1 MKSKVL
7 FLSLPVLLSACTS
20 SQDSMKL
27 SGNWRF
33 STDGTKW
40 DQTIVL
46 PGSMASNGLGD
57 DISVSTPWT
66 GGIVD
71 SSFFKSEHYAR
82 YRVDGHVKVPFW
94 LQPVK
99 YYKGVAWYEKEVIL
113 PDSWDGKD
121 IQLFLERC
129 HWETRLWVDGR
140 EIGMRNALGAPHR
153 YDLTGILSPG
163 KHTLLLQ
170 VDNTVKDIDPGE
182 NSHSISDHTQ
192 GNWNGIIGEISL
204 RMKPRLNISRA
215 DIYPDA
221 DNHSVT
227 VKTVVMNRKDKNSEA
242 VISMKVGK
250 DRMEKSVR
258 LKPGMN
264 ELEMTLRMTGRMKK
278 WDEFNPNLYKLE
290 MMIKDN
296 EDKSRHIWTEKF
308 GFRDFRVTD
317 GKLTINGR
325 RVFLRGTLDC
335 AAYPLTGYPPT
346 DRESWKKVFSACKA
360 HGLNHVRFHSWC
372 PPEAAFDVADEM
384 GLYLEIECSSWAN
397 QSVTLGDGLPVDRFI
412 YEESK
417 RIVTEFGN
425 HPSFCMM
432 MYGNEPGG
440 AKSHRYLSDFVSGW
454 KETDDRRL
462 YCSSAGWPNLPESD
476 FLNDAAPRIQAW
488 GQGVN
493 SIINAQ
499 PPRTDYDW
507 SGYTGRFSQP
517 MISHEIG
524 QWCAYPNFR
533 EMKKYD
539 GVMKPKNF
547 EIFRET
553 LEKNGMG
560 HLADSFLMASGKLQ
574 ALCYKADIEAALR
587 TKDFGGFQLLGL
599 SDFPGQGT
607 ALVGVLDVF
616 WEQKGYVSPDEFRRF
631 CNTTVPLVRL
641 PRLIYTNNEE
651 LVADVEVA
659 HFGPSVLRENKTS
672 WELKTSEGRIVASG
686 ELHHDEITVGNG
698 FQLGQIRTK
707 LDKIRE
713 ATQMTLEVRVGRFVN
728 SWHVWCYPADVSHES
743 VGKDILLTDRLD
755 ENAIRKLDQGG
766 KVLLSLR
773 KGTLSPKMGGS
784 IQVGFS
790 SIFWNTAW
798 TLGQAP
804 HTLGILC
811 DPKHPAFNH
820 FPTSYY
826 SDYQWWDA
834 MSHSNV
840 VDLSEFSV
848 DVTPIIRVIDD
859 WFTNRPLALVF
870 EVKVGNGSLLVSGID
885 FWQDMENR
893 KEARQLLYS
902 LMDYMSSTAFHPQV
916 RLTPVQ
922 LQKLN
927 PDR

>member
-1 MKSKVL
+1 M
-7 FLSLPVLLSACTS
+7 
-20 SQDSMKL
+20 
-27 SGNWRF
+27 
-33 STDGTKW
+33 
-40 DQTIVL
+40 
-46 PGSMASNGLGD
+46 
-57 DISVSTPWT
+57 
-66 GGIVD
+66 
-71 SSFFKSEHYAR
+71 
-82 YRVDGHVKVPFW
+82 
-94 LQPVK
+94 
-99 YYKGVAWYEKEVIL
+99 
-113 PDSWDGKD
+113 
-121 IQLFLERC
+121 
-129 HWETRLWVDGR
+129 
-140 EIGMRNALGAPHR
+140 
-153 YDLTGILSPG
+153 
-163 KHTLLLQ
+163 
-170 VDNTVKDIDPGE
+170 
-182 NSHSISDHTQ
+182 
-192 GNWNGIIGEISL
+192 
-204 RMKPRLNISRA
+204 
-215 DIYPDA
+215 
-221 DNHSVT
+221 
-227 VKTVVMNRKDKNSEA
+227 
-242 VISMKVGK
+242 
-250 DRMEKSVR
+250 
-258 LKPGMN
+258 
-264 ELEMTLRMTGRMKK
+264 
-278 WDEFNPNLYKLE
+278 
-290 MMIKDN
+290 
-296 EDKSRHIWTEKF
+296 
-308 GFRDFRVTD
+308 
-317 GKLTINGR
+317 
-325 RVFLRGTLDC
+325 
-335 AAYPLTGYPPT
+335 
-346 DRESWKKVFSACKA
+346 
-360 HGLNHVRFHSWC
+360 
-372 PPEAAFDVADEM
+372 
-384 GLYLEIECSSWAN
+384 
-397 QSVTLGDGLPVDRFI
+397 
-412 YEESK
+412 
-417 RIVTEFGN
+417 
-425 HPSFCMM
+425 
-432 MYGNEPGG
+432 
-440 AKSHRYLSDFVSGW
+440 
-454 KETDDRRL
+454 
-462 YCSSAGWPNLPESD
+462 PESD

-659 HFGPSVLRENKTS
+659 YFGPSVLRENKTS
-672 WELKTSEGRIVASG
+672 WELKTSEGRIVVSG

-698 FQLGQIRTK
+698 IQLGQIRTK

-713 ATQMTLEVRVGRFVN
+713 ATQMTLEVKVGRFVN

-804 HTLGILC
+804 YTLGILC

-902 LMDYMSSTAFHPQV
+902 LMDYMSGAAFHPQV

-927 PDR
+927 LDR

>member
-278 WDEFNPNLYKLE
+278 WDES
-290 MMIKDN
+290 
-296 EDKSRHIWTEKF
+296 KS
-308 GFRDFRVTD
+308 
-317 GKLTINGR
+317 L
-325 RVFLRGTLDC
+325 
-335 AAYPLTGYPPT
+335 
-346 DRESWKKVFSACKA
+346 
-360 HGLNHVRFHSWC
+360 
-372 PPEAAFDVADEM
+372 
-384 GLYLEIECSSWAN
+384 
-397 QSVTLGDGLPVDRFI
+397 
-412 YEESK
+412 
-417 RIVTEFGN
+417 
-425 HPSFCMM
+425 
-432 MYGNEPGG
+432 
-440 AKSHRYLSDFVSGW
+440 
-454 KETDDRRL
+454 
-462 YCSSAGWPNLPESD
+462 
-476 FLNDAAPRIQAW
+476 
-488 GQGVN
+488 
-493 SIINAQ
+493 
-499 PPRTDYDW
+499 
-507 SGYTGRFSQP
+507 
-517 MISHEIG
+517 
-524 QWCAYPNFR
+524 
-533 EMKKYD
+533 
-539 GVMKPKNF
+539 
-547 EIFRET
+547 
-553 LEKNGMG
+553 
-560 HLADSFLMASGKLQ
+560 
-574 ALCYKADIEAALR
+574 
-587 TKDFGGFQLLGL
+587 
-599 SDFPGQGT
+599 
-607 ALVGVLDVF
+607 
-616 WEQKGYVSPDEFRRF
+616 
-631 CNTTVPLVRL
+631 
-641 PRLIYTNNEE
+641 
-651 LVADVEVA
+651 
-659 HFGPSVLRENKTS
+659 
-672 WELKTSEGRIVASG
+672 
-686 ELHHDEITVGNG
+686 
-698 FQLGQIRTK
+698 
-707 LDKIRE
+707 
-713 ATQMTLEVRVGRFVN
+713 
-728 SWHVWCYPADVSHES
+728 
-743 VGKDILLTDRLD
+743 
-755 ENAIRKLDQGG
+755 
-766 KVLLSLR
+766 
-773 KGTLSPKMGGS
+773 
-784 IQVGFS
+784 
-790 SIFWNTAW
+790 
-798 TLGQAP
+798 
-804 HTLGILC
+804 
-811 DPKHPAFNH
+811 
-820 FPTSYY
+820 
-826 SDYQWWDA
+826 
-834 MSHSNV
+834 
-840 VDLSEFSV
+840 
-848 DVTPIIRVIDD
+848 
-859 WFTNRPLALVF
+859 
-870 EVKVGNGSLLVSGID
+870 
-885 FWQDMENR
+885 
-893 KEARQLLYS
+893 
-902 LMDYMSSTAFHPQV
+902 
-916 RLTPVQ
+916 
-922 LQKLN
+922 
-927 PDR
+927 

>member
-27 SGNWRF
+27 SGNWQF

-140 EIGMRNALGAPHR
+140 EIGMRNALGVPHR

-227 VKTVVMNRKDKNSEA
+227 VKTVVMNKKNKNSEA

-264 ELEMTLRMTGRMKK
+264 ELEMTLRMAGRMKK

-412 YEESK
+412 LEESK

-462 YCSSAGWPNLPESD
+462 YCSSDGWPNLPESD

-524 QWCAYPNFR
+524 QWCVYPNFR

-539 GVMKPKNF
+539 GMMKPKNF

-560 HLADSFLMASGKLQ
+560 HLADSFLMASGRLQ

-659 HFGPSVLRENKTS
+659 HFGPSVLRENKTR
-672 WELKTSEGRIVASG
+672 WELKTSEGRIVVSG

-698 FQLGQIRTK
+698 IQLGQIRTK

-713 ATQMTLEVRVGRFVN
+713 ATQMTLEVKVGRFVN

-773 KGTLSPKMGGS
+773 KGTLTPKMGGS

-804 HTLGILC
+804 YTLGILC

>member
-1 MKSKVL
+1 
-7 FLSLPVLLSACTS
+7 
-20 SQDSMKL
+20 
-27 SGNWRF
+27 
-33 STDGTKW
+33 
-40 DQTIVL
+40 
-46 PGSMASNGLGD
+46 
-57 DISVSTPWT
+57 
-66 GGIVD
+66 
-71 SSFFKSEHYAR
+71 
-82 YRVDGHVKVPFW
+82 
-94 LQPVK
+94 
-99 YYKGVAWYEKEVIL
+99 
-113 PDSWDGKD
+113 
-121 IQLFLERC
+121 
-129 HWETRLWVDGR
+129 
-140 EIGMRNALGAPHR
+140 
-153 YDLTGILSPG
+153 
-163 KHTLLLQ
+163 
-170 VDNTVKDIDPGE
+170 
-182 NSHSISDHTQ
+182 
-192 GNWNGIIGEISL
+192 
-204 RMKPRLNISRA
+204 
-215 DIYPDA
+215 
-221 DNHSVT
+221 
-227 VKTVVMNRKDKNSEA
+227 
-242 VISMKVGK
+242 
-250 DRMEKSVR
+250 
-258 LKPGMN
+258 
-264 ELEMTLRMTGRMKK
+264 
-278 WDEFNPNLYKLE
+278 
-290 MMIKDN
+290 
-296 EDKSRHIWTEKF
+296 
-308 GFRDFRVTD
+308 
-317 GKLTINGR
+317 
-325 RVFLRGTLDC
+325 
-335 AAYPLTGYPPT
+335 
-346 DRESWKKVFSACKA
+346 
-360 HGLNHVRFHSWC
+360 
-372 PPEAAFDVADEM
+372 
-384 GLYLEIECSSWAN
+384 
-397 QSVTLGDGLPVDRFI
+397 
-412 YEESK
+412 
-417 RIVTEFGN
+417 
-425 HPSFCMM
+425 
-432 MYGNEPGG
+432 
-440 AKSHRYLSDFVSGW
+440 
-454 KETDDRRL
+454 
-462 YCSSAGWPNLPESD
+462 
-476 FLNDAAPRIQAW
+476 
-488 GQGVN
+488 
-493 SIINAQ
+493 
-499 PPRTDYDW
+499 
-507 SGYTGRFSQP
+507 
-517 MISHEIG
+517 
-524 QWCAYPNFR
+524 
-533 EMKKYD
+533 
-539 GVMKPKNF
+539 
-547 EIFRET
+547 
-553 LEKNGMG
+553 MG

-672 WELKTSEGRIVASG
+672 WELKTSEGRIVVSG

-820 FPTSYY
+820 FPISYY

-859 WFTNRPLALVF
+859 WFTNRPLVLVF

-927 PDR
+927 PDL

>member
-140 EIGMRNALGAPHR
+140 EIGMRNALGVPHR

-227 VKTVVMNRKDKNSEA
+227 VKTVVMNKKNKNSEA

-264 ELEMTLRMTGRMKK
+264 ELEMTLSMTGRMKK

-412 YEESK
+412 LEESK

-524 QWCAYPNFR
+524 QWCVYPNFR

-659 HFGPSVLRENKTS
+659 HFGPSVLRENKP
-672 WELKTSEGRIVASG
+672 
-686 ELHHDEITVGNG
+686 VGN
-698 FQLGQIRTK
+698 
-707 LDKIRE
+707 
-713 ATQMTLEVRVGRFVN
+713 
-728 SWHVWCYPADVSHES
+728 
-743 VGKDILLTDRLD
+743 
-755 ENAIRKLDQGG
+755 
-766 KVLLSLR
+766 
-773 KGTLSPKMGGS
+773 
-784 IQVGFS
+784 
-790 SIFWNTAW
+790 
-798 TLGQAP
+798 
-804 HTLGILC
+804 
-811 DPKHPAFNH
+811 
-820 FPTSYY
+820 
-826 SDYQWWDA
+826 
-834 MSHSNV
+834 
-840 VDLSEFSV
+840 
-848 DVTPIIRVIDD
+848 
-859 WFTNRPLALVF
+859 
-870 EVKVGNGSLLVSGID
+870 
-885 FWQDMENR
+885 
-893 KEARQLLYS
+893 
-902 LMDYMSSTAFHPQV
+902 
-916 RLTPVQ
+916 
-922 LQKLN
+922 
-927 PDR
+927 

>member
-170 VDNTVKDIDPGE
+170 VDNNVKDIDPGE

-264 ELEMTLRMTGRMKK
+264 ELEMTLSMTGRMKK

-296 EDKSRHIWTEKF
+296 EDKSRHIWTENF

-335 AAYPLTGYPPT
+335 ATYPLTGYPPT

-462 YCSSAGWPNLPESD
+462 YCSSAGWLNLPESD

-659 HFGPSVLRENKTS
+659 YFGPSVLRENKTS

-698 FQLGQIRTK
+698 IQLGQIRTK

-713 ATQMTLEVRVGRFVN
+713 ATQMTLEVKVGRFVN

-902 LMDYMSSTAFHPQV
+902 LMDYMSGVAFHPQV

>member
-192 GNWNGIIGEISL
+192 GNWNGIIGETSL

-264 ELEMTLRMTGRMKK
+264 ELEMTLRMAGRMKK

-412 YEESK
+412 LEESK

-462 YCSSAGWPNLPESD
+462 YCSSAGWLNLPESD

-659 HFGPSVLRENKTS
+659 HFGPSVLRENKTR
-672 WELKTSEGRIVASG
+672 WELKTSEGRIVVSG

-698 FQLGQIRTK
+698 IQLGQIRTK

-713 ATQMTLEVRVGRFVN
+713 ATQMTLEVKVGRFVN

-773 KGTLSPKMGGS
+773 KGTLTPKMGGS

-804 HTLGILC
+804 YTLGILC